1 MYLPTVFP
9 WEVFCVFE
17 RFEKMMKKIMRV
29 LSYILVAVLAA
40 VVTAVACFRY
50 MAKDYKLKTL
60 EELITMVF
68 VEDVD
73 INLLEDAAADAMVE
87 ATGDR
92 WSYYI
97 PASYTDVLAETENN
111 AYVGV
116 GISIA
121 AREDDG
127 YYDIVEIVADGPA
140 EGAGVQCDDVLTG
153 VDGRDIEGMPI
164 EEVKRLVR
172 GKEGTEVLLNL
183 RRAGNELALTM
194 KRKSFETPVAIYQ
207 MADEQTGYLLIKNFD
222 RRSAADSIAA
232 IEEMLGQGMGRLIVD
247 LRYNPGGSAEEL
259 VKLLDYF
266 LPEGEIFHTVD
277 FRGEEEFFQS
287 DENCLDIP
295 VAVIVNKD
303 SYSAAEFFAGALQ
316 EYGRAV
322 VLGEHTS
329 GKGYFQYT
337 YPLGD
342 GSMVALSSGRYF
354 MPSGKSLIGE
364 GLEPDIEAV
373 LSEEDN
379 YYFYYGRLPLEEDS
393 VVKMALEAMA
403 QP

>member
-1 MYLPTVFP
+1 
-9 WEVFCVFE
+9 
-17 RFEKMMKKIMRV
+17 MKKIMRV
-29 LSYILVAVLAA
+29 LSYLLVALLAA
-40 VVTAVACFRY
+40 AVTAVACFRY
-50 MAKDYKLKTL
+50 MARDNKLKTL
-60 EELITMVF
+60 ENLIATVF
-68 VEDVD
+68 VEDVNM
-73 INLLEDAAADAMVE
+73 NLLEDAAADAMVE

-97 PASYTDVLAETENN
+97 PASYTDILAETENN

-121 AREDDG
+121 ARENDG
-127 YYDIVEIVADGPA
+127 CYDIVEVVADGPA
-140 EGAGVQCDDVLTG
+140 EGAGVLCDDVLTG
-153 VDGRDIEGMPI
+153 VDGQDIAGMTI

-172 GKEGTEVLLNL
+172 GKEGTQVRLTV
-183 RRAGNELALTM
+183 RRDGSELTFTM
-194 KRKSFETPVAIYQ
+194 NRKSFETPVAIYQ
-207 MADEQTGYLLIKNFD
+207 MVDDKTGYLLIKNFD

-232 IEEMLGQGMGRLIVD
+232 IEDMLGQGMGKLIVD

-277 FRGEEEFFQS
+277 YRGEEEFFQS
-287 DENCLDIP
+287 DAKCLDIP

-303 SYSAAEFFAGALQ
+303 SYSAAEFFAGAMQ
-316 EYGRAV
+316 EYDRAV
-322 VLGEHTS
+322 ILGEHTS

-373 LSEEDN
+373 LSEEDS
-379 YYFYYGRLPLEEDS
+379 YYFYYGRLLPEEDS
-393 VVKMALEAMA
+393 VLQTALEALA
-403 QP
+403 QS

>member
-1 MYLPTVFP
+1 
-9 WEVFCVFE
+9 
-17 RFEKMMKKIMRV
+17 MMKKIMRV
-29 LSYILVAVLAA
+29 LSYILVAALAA
-40 VVTAVACFRY
+40 AVTAVVCFRY
-50 MAKDYKLKTL
+50 TAKDNKLKTL
-60 EELITMVF
+60 EEIIGTVF

-73 INLLEDAAADAMVE
+73 MNRLEDAAAAAMVD

-97 PASYTDVLAETENN
+97 PRSYTDILAETENN

-116 GISIA
+116 GITIVG
-121 AREDDG
+121 REDDG
-127 YYDIVEIVADGPA
+127 YYDIVEVVADGPA
-140 EGAGVQCDDVLTG
+140 EGAGVLCEDVLTG
-153 VDGRDIEGMPI
+153 VDGRDIEGMTM

-172 GKEGTEVLLNL
+172 GKEGAEVSLTV
-183 RRAGNELALTM
+183 RRGEETLTLTM
-194 KRKSFETPVAIYQ
+194 KRRSFDTPVAIYQ
-207 MADEQTGYLLIKNFD
+207 MLEGNTGYLRIKNFD
-222 RRSAADSIAA
+222 RRCAADSIAA
-232 IEEMLGQGMGRLIVD
+232 IEDLLGQGMGQLIVD
-247 LRYNPGGSAEEL
+247 LRYNPGGSADEL

-277 FRGEEEFFQS
+277 FRGKEEFFQS
-287 DENCLDIP
+287 DDKCLNIP
-295 VAVIVNKD
+295 VAVLVNAD
-303 SYSAAEFFAGALQ
+303 SYSAAEFFAAAMQ
-316 EYGRAV
+316 EYDRAV

-342 GSMVALSSGRYF
+342 GSYAALSSGRYYT
-354 MPSGKSLIGE
+354 PSGKSLIGE

-379 YYFYYGRLPLEEDS
+379 YYFYYGRLSVEEDS
-393 VVKMALEAMA
+393 VVKTAQEALA